1 MSILNKI
8 IEDKK
13 LDLKNKGYTYGIKIP
28 DKRRVPIV
36 PLTRS
41 PIIICE
47 IKRSSPSKG
56 IIKADIDPVKQTA
69 EYVKRGVKSVSVLT
83 EERYFS
89 GSLRDLI
96 LVKEAFPDIS
106 ILRKDFII
114 SEEEVDISYRAGA
127 DAVLLIASIHT
138 NEELYRLYR
147 RAKRYRMDVLFEI
160 HSEKD
165 IEKANRIKPDIVGIN
180 SRKLDDF
187 TIDLFHPLKIK
198 RLITWKHTS
207 IFESGIKNREN
218 AVFALSSGFDGMLI
232 GEAVVK
238 NPDLIKELKE
248 INKKGISNFWEK
260 LFRNEKS
267 PLVKIC
273 GITTVKDAD
282 YLVKKGVNAL
292 GFVFAPSPRLTN
304 STLLEQLKKM
314 DIPKVGVITPES
326 LKNRDLKKETEKI
339 IKEKLIDALQLHGF
353 SPSFSL
359 STDTIIPYYNAVRV
373 KGLNDL
379 KVLNMYNSQRILI
392 DSFDPQKKGGT
403 GKSISDEIINEA
415 SKIMPLWIAGGIGA
429 NNVKSIIKKFKPELI
444 DASSSLEISAGI
456 KDHNI
461 IDKYFQEIENAGIV
475 HKKI

>member
-248 INKKGISNFWEK
+248 INKAYRVLPSRHHGLILSEITKEEAKFK
-260 LFRNEKS
+260 LC
-267 PLVKIC
+267 KIMN
-273 GITTVKDAD
+273 ITTIRGGHLQFNLHDGRNIRVEIDNPKEKPAIPYKTGGTLKISLPDQQILD
-282 YLVKKGVNAL
+282 YFPLQEGNQSLIYQGKNIGIAGEIKELTKRFGVNA
-292 GFVFAPSPRLTN
+292 
-304 STLLEQLKKM
+304 
-314 DIPKVGVITPES
+314 S
-326 LKNRDLKKETEKI
+326 LAI
-339 IKEKLIDALQLHGF
+339 ISGENG
-353 SPSFSL
+353 
-359 STDTIIPYYNAVRV
+359 
-373 KGLNDL
+373 
-379 KVLNMYNSQRILI
+379 
-392 DSFDPQKKGGT
+392 
-403 GKSISDEIINEA
+403 
-415 SKIMPLWIAGGIGA
+415 
-429 NNVKSIIKKFKPELI
+429 
-444 DASSSLEISAGI
+444 EISTSY
-456 KDHNI
+456 DYVFI
-461 IDKYFQEIENAGIV
+461 IGDNKPAIDLPLEE
-475 HKKI
+475 